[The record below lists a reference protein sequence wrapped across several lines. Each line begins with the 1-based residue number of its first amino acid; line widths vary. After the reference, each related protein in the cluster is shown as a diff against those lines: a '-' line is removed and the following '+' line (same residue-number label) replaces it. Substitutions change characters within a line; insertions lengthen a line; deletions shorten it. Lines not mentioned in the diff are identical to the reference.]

1 MDVGFSE
8 EELDDDFSEETMDDD
23 DFSEEEDQEPMN
35 IQSVDSS
42 SSLKQK
48 LKHINRHR
56 KHIPAIL
63 YAAEFGDL
71 EVCQELVNQGE
82 DVNVRDMYGY
92 DVYHYASMNAKNG
105 LELID
110 FFKFSGAIME
120 RENVAEVDAVTDA
133 FNQWNFD
140 FAIKLF
146 NCYESEEASK
156 LSFLGY
162 CICSSLDLLKKVFET
177 NPSVAKVKGS
187 DEVFDKEI
195 SYEAASSANLETLK
209 WTVEIA
215 RSLNKDL
222 VQSKEWH
229 LKVLECSSVNRIHG
243 EEIASFVLFSFKTNF
258 TRTDLTTVLTKV
270 VVSWLNFLNLRV
282 VEMLVEHGADMNVS
296 IEGKTLFD
304 YCVAENSL
312 RAAQLVYALDKE
324 ETICSRTLFY
334 AAWKADVAMCEWLL
348 RLPMNPPFKDQ
359 IPLFLCAASQ
369 NKSCGKEIIRYFDA
383 PVLRANVNVSINLY
397 EPPLTPLQLA
407 MKNGNLGAAKALF
420 RIGADLSV
428 KFEGVNL
435 LIYCLGL
442 NYLDGA
448 KFVFSKDNS
457 QLLTG
462 TLPETALHIAKMYEN
477 QEMERWLRGIVWF
490 PFGH

>member
-1 MDVGFSE
+1 MSGSGESKAMDVGFSE

-92 DVYHYASMNAKNG
+92 DVYHYASMNAKHG

-195 SYEAASSANLETLK
+195 SYEAASSGSLSEMSYQKALCLICELPTADGAVSAVHVDKEKLKTWFLNACEYELADEIEDDDLICLFCVCHAEFQWKFDEMADENLVWWNLDLDDAARELRKNYFEGNLEQC
-209 WTVEIA
+209 W
-215 RSLNKDL
+215 
-222 VQSKEWH
+222 VQ
-229 LKVLECSSVNRIHG
+229 LEKIKLPESDSEDDGRPTKAIYHIQVVFSEAPHG
-243 EEIASFVLFSFKTNF
+243 YT
-258 TRTDLTTVLTKV
+258 
-270 VVSWLNFLNLRV
+270 
-282 VEMLVEHGADMNVS
+282 
-296 IEGKTLFD
+296 
-304 YCVAENSL
+304 
-312 RAAQLVYALDKE
+312 
-324 ETICSRTLFY
+324 
-334 AAWKADVAMCEWLL
+334 
-348 RLPMNPPFKDQ
+348 
-359 IPLFLCAASQ
+359 
-369 NKSCGKEIIRYFDA
+369 
-383 PVLRANVNVSINLY
+383 
-397 EPPLTPLQLA
+397 QLA
-407 MKNGNLGAAKALF
+407 
-420 RIGADLSV
+420 
-428 KFEGVNL
+428 
-435 LIYCLGL
+435 
-442 NYLDGA
+442 
-448 KFVFSKDNS
+448 
-457 QLLTG
+457 Q
-462 TLPETALHIAKMYEN
+462 
-477 QEMERWLRGIVWF
+477 
-490 PFGH
+490 